1 MKISQNKAMK
11 TTITMILVITM
22 ATMVFMPNLPTA
34 SAVENNYTSYI
45 YVSVANSLIGLGQ
58 SQLIVTWT
66 ADMPPDIGEQT
77 SAAGRAHWENVEIT
91 VTDPDGA
98 NTTLTIPTTDAI
110 GGGYVNYIPEKIG
123 TYTVQSY
130 LPKQT
135 KINTATNTTSY
146 YSAARSP
153 AVTFTAQ
160 QDAPPAWNESPLP
173 EGYWSRPINSASR
186 NWFVLGGNW
195 LGGAHEQP
203 AGAAGGTTTRW
214 VDGLATESAH
224 ILWSKPLYVGGYM
237 EERFEDTGYQTG
249 HYLGLSFSA
258 IVINGKA
265 YYSYRDS
272 AHSSQGYVAVD
283 LNTGETLSYINDTI
297 PSFGQIYSYDSGN
310 QHGGFAYLYKTSGVT
325 LPATVQVPNA
335 EQFPNG
341 SVVRLSA
348 VQTFNSSQVTT
359 GTLWQML
366 DASTLQTIC
375 YIANVSSGGTAV
387 YGKDGSILRYNLAVN
402 TAAANSYLSVWNS
415 SAGTMVSSQ
424 TGTGYWQWRPQGQ
437 TFGGDQPYLGNTA
450 YNYVHDGRDF
460 YSLNVSIPTDL
471 LLGPRNSLVNQTGII
486 QVVREGQYVII
497 GTSGRNDERGNV
509 QGRMVSLSLE
519 PGKVGQKLWDR
530 SFTMPYTDLAGNVS
544 ITLTG
549 VFPEDNVIC
558 FQSTKLLKRWGVSLE
573 TGQLLWESKPEEQN
587 NYYTMITNY
596 YNGMLLT
603 GGYGGVI
610 LAYDIKTGEILW
622 NFTAKNIG
630 SESPY
635 GNYPINIFAIADGKI
650 YTLTGEHSITQP
662 MWRGPNIRCLNA
674 TNGEEIWNL
683 LGFGANGGA
692 HLTGQYMQMA
702 DGKVLGLNYFDNKI
716 YCIGKGSSAT
726 TVSAPQVVPA
736 LGSSVMIAGTV
747 TDDTPGAGSR
757 NANDKVDMVLKGTP
771 AISDSDMGRWMEYLF
786 MDQAKPSSAKG
797 VPVSLDTIDPNG
809 NFVHIGDVTSDINGN
824 YGLKFTPEVSGNYQ
838 IIATFA
844 GSKAYGGSTATTYL
858 SIDQAAPTSS
868 PAPTPAPESVAD
880 QYLLPAT
887 AGIIVAIAIATIVIV
902 LALRKRP

>member
-249 HYLGLSFSA
+249 HYLGLSFNA

-437 TFGGDQPYLGNTA
+437 TFGGSEPYLGNTA
-450 YNYVHDGRDF
+450 YI

-471 LLGPRNSLVNQTGII
+471 LLGPRNSLVNQTGSI

>member
-437 TFGGDQPYLGNTA
+437 TFGGSEPYLGNTA

>member
-1 MKISQNKAMK
+1 
-11 TTITMILVITM
+11 
-22 ATMVFMPNLPTA
+22 
-34 SAVENNYTSYI
+34 
-45 YVSVANSLIGLGQ
+45 
-58 SQLIVTWT
+58 
-66 ADMPPDIGEQT
+66 
-77 SAAGRAHWENVEIT
+77 
-91 VTDPDGA
+91 
-98 NTTLTIPTTDAI
+98 
-110 GGGYVNYIPEKIG
+110 
-123 TYTVQSY
+123 
-130 LPKQT
+130 
-135 KINTATNTTSY
+135 
-146 YSAARSP
+146 
-153 AVTFTAQ
+153 
-160 QDAPPAWNESPLP
+160 
-173 EGYWSRPINSASR
+173 
-186 NWFVLGGNW
+186 
-195 LGGAHEQP
+195 
-203 AGAAGGTTTRW
+203 
-214 VDGLATESAH
+214 
-224 ILWSKPLYVGGYM
+224 
-237 EERFEDTGYQTG
+237 
-249 HYLGLSFSA
+249 
-258 IVINGKA
+258 
-265 YYSYRDS
+265 
-272 AHSSQGYVAVD
+272 
-283 LNTGETLSYINDTI
+283 
-297 PSFGQIYSYDSGN
+297 
-310 QHGGFAYLYKTSGVT
+310 
-325 LPATVQVPNA
+325 
-335 EQFPNG
+335 
-341 SVVRLSA
+341 
-348 VQTFNSSQVTT
+348 
-359 GTLWQML
+359 ML

-471 LLGPRNSLVNQTGII
+471 LLGPRNSLVNQTGSI